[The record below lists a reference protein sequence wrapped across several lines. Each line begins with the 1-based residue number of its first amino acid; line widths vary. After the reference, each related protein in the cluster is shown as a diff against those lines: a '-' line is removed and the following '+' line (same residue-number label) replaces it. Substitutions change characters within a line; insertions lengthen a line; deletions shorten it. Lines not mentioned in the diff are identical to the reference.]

1 MNITCED
8 LLQHLSAYLDDEL
21 DDVLV
26 QAAQDHLATCENCR
40 VVLDS
45 TQKTILLYKQQGQV
59 VTIPSGRKDA
69 LYDQI
74 AAAFA
79 KSKAQSE

>member
-8 LLQHLSAYLDDEL
+8 LVLHLSAYLDGEL
-21 DDVLV
+21 DEELTA
-26 QAAQDHLATCENCR
+26 AAQDHLATCENCR

-59 VTIPSGRKDA
+59 VKIPSGRKNA

-74 AAAFA
+74 AAAFDR
-79 KSKAQSE
+79 SKT

>member
-8 LLQHLSAYLDDEL
+8 LLQHLSAYLDGEL
-21 DDVLV
+21 DDTLT

-45 TQKTILLYKQQGQV
+45 TQKTILLYKQHGQV
-59 VTIPSGRKDA
+59 VTIPPGRKNA

-74 AAAFA
+74 AAAFTRN
-79 KSKAQSE
+79 KTPPK

>member
-21 DDVLV
+21 DDTLS

-59 VTIPSGRKDA
+59 VTIPSGRKNA

-79 KSKAQSE
+79 KSKTQSE

>member
-79 KSKAQSE
+79 KSKTQSE

>member
-21 DDVLV
+21 DDVLT

-45 TQKTILLYKQQGQV
+45 T
-59 VTIPSGRKDA
+59 
-69 LYDQI
+69 
-74 AAAFA
+74 
-79 KSKAQSE
+79 